1 MKLAARLLF
10 FMVVLAGGAYA
21 QDPEPVKGFD
31 RNKLFFGGNFGLSF
45 GNNTLVNISPQAG
58 YRFNRH
64 FAAGAGINALYSS
77 FRTRYVDG
85 SVYSK
90 QSYGMAGLNVF
101 GRAYLIDQLF
111 LQAQPEANYIWGKY
125 KQYDVSPPYE
135 MKSKGEVLPSLLL
148 GVGGAIPA
156 GTGSFIIMA
165 QYDVLQNG
173 RTPYGDKIFF
183 SFGYN
188 IGGRR

>member
-1 MKLAARLLF
+1 MKMKLAARLLF

-77 FRTRYVDG
+77 FRTVYASAIAAPELRG
-85 SVYSK
+85 SMRCILLFVRVMLMEASI
-90 QSYGMAGLNVF
+90 QN
-101 GRAYLIDQLF
+101 RAMEWRD
-111 LQAQPEANYIWGKY
+111 
-125 KQYDVSPPYE
+125 
-135 MKSKGEVLPSLLL
+135 
-148 GVGGAIPA
+148 
-156 GTGSFIIMA
+156 
-165 QYDVLQNG
+165 
-173 RTPYGDKIFF
+173 
-183 SFGYN
+183 
-188 IGGRR
+188 

>member
-1 MKLAARLLF
+1 MKLSVAASLLLF
-10 FMVVLAGGAYA
+10 AIIFSASA
-21 QDPEPVKGFD
+21 QAQEEEQVKGFD

-45 GNNTLVNISPQAG
+45 GNNTLVNISPQVG

-77 FRTRYVDG
+77 FRTRYTDG
-85 SVYSK
+85 STYSR
-90 QSYGMAGLNVF
+90 QSYGMTGLNVF
-101 GRAYLIDQLF
+101 GRAYLIEQFF

-135 MKSKGEVLPSLLL
+135 LKSKGEVLPSLLL
-148 GVGGAIPA
+148 GAGGAIPA

-165 QYDVLQNG
+165 QYDVLQNS

-188 IGGRR
+188 IGR